1 MEKRDNPL
9 NALNPQDVGSL
20 KLALAAPD
28 RVKDWSHG
36 EVTKPETIN
45 YRTQRSEK
53 DGLFDEKIFG
63 PEKDYECYCGKYK
76 GIRYKG
82 VECEKCGVEV
92 TRSIVRRERMG
103 HIELASPV
111 AHVWFVRGVP
121 SRMALILGL
130 KKSDIEKVVYFSGYI
145 VTNVN
150 EGAREKLL
158 NDLNQQFKER
168 TGKVADDE
176 EAAKLEKRFQTMK
189 EELESLQE
197 GMVIDEG
204 DYDRYS
210 SKYASCFEAG
220 IGAEAIHEL
229 FKKVD
234 LQSLIDELEE
244 QYQQSGSN
252 AEKKKLRKR
261 LSLLTSMEESNQR
274 PEWMFLERLPV
285 LPPSLRPMVSLG
297 GGRHATS
304 DINDLYRRVIN
315 RNNRL
320 AKLQEINAPHVILR
334 NEKRIL
340 QEAVDALLDN
350 SIRRGSSFTSSGGS
364 RRQLK
369 SLADNLKGKQG
380 IFRRNLLGKRV
391 DYSGR
396 SVIIIGPE
404 LDLDECGLPKYMA
417 LELFRPFVIN
427 QLLERESADN
437 VRGANKLIDQG
448 ADEVW
453 EILERVIKDKYVLL
467 NRAPTLHRLG
477 IQAFRPRLIEGHAI
491 QVHPLICAAFNAD
504 FDGDQMAVHVP
515 LSKEAQTE
523 AREIMAAD
531 KNLLK
536 PGTGSPIVSADKD
549 VILGSY
555 WLTKI
560 RADEEDEQDRD
571 KIPHFSSPN
580 SAITAQSYGKIGM
593 RDPIYVLPTTS
604 ERYNAF
610 EGEMFRTSVGRL
622 LFNSTLPSD
631 FPFVNDKVDSGVAK
645 VLVADLIERYGV
657 AGTPKILD
665 DIKKLGFKYA
675 TGAGI
680 TFGLDEVMVPEGKK
694 KLLEEAQ
701 DKVDEITGHF
711 NDGLL
716 SNDERRKQ
724 VIKVWHETKSKL
736 GEMLSE
742 DLDQNG
748 SVIDMLSSGARG
760 SMGQVNNMAGMK
772 GLIQNNKGQTL
783 DFPIKTSSKEGHT
796 PIEYFTTTHGS
807 RKGLTDTALKTATAG
822 FLTRRLF
829 DVAQDI
835 IVSKEDCGTKNSI
848 TIAEQNLSGIVIPIS
863 KNAAGR
869 YLAQDVVTDD
879 GEKLFSVGDY
889 LTRDDARQLDD
900 AAVESVEVRS
910 PMECE
915 SPRGVCQKC
924 YGIDHGSNTPVDIGE
939 AVGTVAAQ
947 AIGEPGT
954 QLTMRTFHAGG
965 VASEGGDITQGLPR
979 VEQLFEA
986 RTPKSPAIVSE
997 VDGTVSDIK
1006 VKDDE
1011 LLITVLPD
1019 EGEGK
1024 KDAVTY
1030 SAPARRSAIVSEGDD
1045 VEGGQLLTDG
1055 AADIDEVFKYG
1066 GKVKAENYIIHEV
1079 HKIYELQGAS
1089 TSRKHLEVI
1098 VKQMFSR
1105 LKIEKPG
1112 DTNFTVGD
1120 VVEKAE
1126 FLEEN
1131 ERMKEEGLKPA
1142 EAKQLLKGITRVALS
1157 RKSFLSSAS
1166 FQHTTRILIDAAVR
1180 GSEDDLVGLKENV
1193 ILGRLIPAGSGFPG
1207 SPKARMVAGDVS
1219 TMKEASAEA

>member
-9 NALNPQDVGSL
+9 NALNPQKVSSI
-20 KLALAAPD
+20 KLSLAAPD

-130 KKSDIEKVVYFSGYI
+130 KKSDLEKIVYFSGYI

-150 EGAREKLL
+150 ETEREKLL
-158 NDLNQQFKER
+158 ANLGDEYQRRSKE
-168 TGKVADDE
+168 VADGE
-176 EAAKLEKRFQTMK
+176 EKDKLEKRFQTMK
-189 EELESLQE
+189 DELESLSE

-204 DYDRYS
+204 DYDRFS
-210 SKYASCFEAG
+210 SKYSACFEAG
-220 IGAEAIHEL
+220 IGADAIYEL
-229 FKKVD
+229 FKQVD
-234 LQSLIDELEE
+234 LLSLINELEE
-244 QYQQSGSN
+244 QYQQSGSK

-350 SIRRGSSFTSSGGS
+350 SIRRGSSYTSSGGN

-369 SLADNLKGKQG
+369 SLSDNLKGKQG

-404 LDLDECGLPKYMA
+404 LELDECGLPKFMA

-427 QLLERESADN
+427 QLLEREEAHN

-448 ADEVW
+448 TDEVW
-453 EILERVIKDKYVLL
+453 EILERVIQDKYVLL

-515 LSKEAQTE
+515 LSEKAQTE

-560 RADEEDEQDRD
+560 SAEEQDKEIERTAV
-571 KIPHFSSPN
+571 PHFSSPN
-580 SAITAQSYGKIGM
+580 AAITANNYEKVDL
-593 RDPIYVLPTTS
+593 REPIYVLPTKST
-604 ERYNAF
+604 RYEAF
-610 EGEMFRTSVGRL
+610 EGEMFLTSVGRL
-622 LFNSTLPSD
+622 IFNSLLPSD
-631 FPFVNDKVDSGVAK
+631 FPFVNKKIDSGIAKTIVAN
-645 VLVADLIERYGV
+645 LIDRYGTER
-657 AGTPKILD
+657 TPKILD
-665 DIKKLGFKYA
+665 DIKKAGFRYA
-675 TGAGI
+675 TEAGI
-680 TFGLDEVMVPEGKK
+680 TFGLDEVVIPEDKEE
-694 KLLEEAQ
+694 LLDEAQ
-701 DKVDEITGHF
+701 AEVDEITGHF

-716 SNDERRKQ
+716 SDDERRKQ

-736 GEMLSE
+736 GEMLSAA
-742 DLDQNG
+742 LDQEG
-748 SVIDMLSSGARG
+748 SVMDMLSSGARG

-772 GLIQNNKGQTL
+772 GLIQNNKGETF
-783 DFPIKTSSKEGHT
+783 DFPVKTSSKEGHT

-835 IVSKEDCGTKNSI
+835 IVTTEDCGTDKSI
-848 TIAEQNLSGIVIPIS
+848 ILREENLSGIILPIS
-863 KNAAGR
+863 KNAQGR
-869 YLAQDVVTDD
+869 FLAEDVVTED
-879 GEKLFSVGDY
+879 GETLFEKGDY
-889 LTRDDARQLDD
+889 LTWADAPQLDE
-900 AAVESVEVRS
+900 AAIQSVAVRS
-910 PMECE
+910 PMTCE
-915 SPRGVCQKC
+915 TPRGVCKKC
-924 YGIDHGSNTPVDIGE
+924 YGIDHGNNRPVDIGE

-965 VASEGGDITQGLPR
+965 VASAEGDITHGLPR

-986 RTPKSPAIVSE
+986 RDPKNPAVVSE
-997 VDGTVSDIK
+997 VNGTVSDIS
-1006 VKDDE
+1006 VKDDT
-1011 LLITVLPD
+1011 LSITVLPD
-1019 EGEGK
+1019 DGEGEK
-1024 KDAVTY
+1024 EAKTY
-1030 SAPARRSAIVSEGDD
+1030 TAPARRSARVEEGDD
-1045 VEGGQLLTDG
+1045 VIAGQLLTDG
-1055 AADIDEVFKYG
+1055 AAQLEEIFARGSKEL
-1066 GKVKAENYIIHEV
+1066 AQNYIIREIN
-1079 HKIYELQGAS
+1079 KIYELQGAS
-1089 TSRKHLEVI
+1089 ISRKHLEVI

-1105 LKIEKPG
+1105 FEIEKPG
-1112 DTNFTVGD
+1112 DTNFTIGD
-1120 VVEKAE
+1120 VVEQAE
-1126 FLEEN
+1126 LREEN
-1131 ERMKEEGLKPA
+1131 ARMKEEGLAPA
-1142 EAKQLLKGITRVALS
+1142 EAKQLLKGITRVALT
-1157 RKSFLSSAS
+1157 RKSFLSAAS

-1180 GSEDDLVGLKENV
+1180 GSEDNLVGLKENV
-1193 ILGRLIPAGSGFPG
+1193 ILGRLIPAGSGFAG
-1207 SPKARMVAGDVS
+1207 SPKAQLVAG
-1219 TMKEASAEA
+1219 ESAEEATDEA

>member
-9 NALNPQDVGSL
+9 NALNPENVRSL
-20 KLALAAPD
+20 KLALASPE
-28 RVKDWSHG
+28 RVKEWSHG

-130 KKSDIEKVVYFSGYI
+130 KKSDIEKVVYFSGYV

-150 EGAREKLL
+150 SAAREKLL
-158 NDLNQQFKER
+158 NDLQKQYKER
-168 TGKVADDE
+168 HRKVADEE
-176 EAAKLEKRFQTMK
+176 EATKLEKRFQTMK

-220 IGAEAIHEL
+220 IGAEAIFEL

-234 LQSLIDELEE
+234 LKVLIDELEE
-244 QYQQSGSN
+244 QYQQSGSS

-274 PEWMFLERLPV
+274 PEYMFLQRLPV

-350 SIRRGSSFTSSGGS
+350 SIRRGSSFTSSGGN

-427 QLLERESADN
+427 QLLEREEADN

-448 ADEVW
+448 TDEVW
-453 EILERVIKDKYVLL
+453 EILEKVIKDKYVLL

-560 RADEEDEQDRD
+560 RDEEEGEIDR
-571 KIPHFSSPN
+571 KTLPHFSSPN
-580 SAITAQSYGKIGM
+580 AAITANSYGKIDL
-593 RDPIYVLPTTS
+593 REPIYVLPTDS
-604 ERYNAF
+604 ERYQEY

-622 LFNSTLPSD
+622 LFNSTLPSE
-631 FPFVNDKVDSGVAK
+631 FLFVNKKIDSGVAK

-657 AGTPKILD
+657 TRTPKILD

-675 TGAGI
+675 SIAGI
-680 TFGLDEVMVPEGKK
+680 TFGLDEVEVPERKDE
-694 KLLEEAQ
+694 LLQEAQ
-701 DKVDEITGHF
+701 EKVDEITGHF

-716 SNDERRKQ
+716 SNNERRKQ
-724 VIKVWHETKSKL
+724 VIKVWHETKNKL

-748 SVIDMLSSGARG
+748 SVMDMLSSGARG

-772 GLIQNNKGQTL
+772 GLIQNNKGETL

-848 TIAEQNLSGIVIPIS
+848 TISEQNLSGIVLPIS

-869 YLAQDVVTDD
+869 YLAQDVITEG
-879 GEKLFSVGDY
+879 GEKLFSAGDY
-889 LTRDDARQLDD
+889 LTRDDARKLDD

-924 YGIDHGSNTPVDIGE
+924 YGVDHGNNTPVDIGE

-997 VDGTVSDIK
+997 VDGTVTDIK
-1006 VKDDE
+1006 VKDDK

-1019 EGEGK
+1019 EAEGK
-1024 KDAVTY
+1024 KEAITY

-1045 VEGGQLLTDG
+1045 VEGGELLTDG
-1055 AADIDEVFKYG
+1055 AAEIQDIFKYG

-1105 LKIEKPG
+1105 MKIEKPG

-1126 FLEEN
+1126 LLEEN

-1142 EAKQLLKGITRVALS
+1142 KAKQLLKGITRVALS
-1157 RKSFLSSAS
+1157 RKSFLSAAS

-1180 GSEDDLVGLKENV
+1180 GSEDELIGLKENV
-1193 ILGRLIPAGSGFPG
+1193 IFGRLIPAGTGFKG
-1207 SPKARMVAGDVS
+1207 SPKQRLVDGEVEEAVADV
-1219 TMKEASAEA
+1219 KN